1 MFANDVNE
9 WAWSERT
16 GNTPMCASVVAMVLL
31 HWGEIYIMPIT
42 YAWKELLL
50 QSIYTAKFEFYCILN
65 SINEISQNP
74 RSVLN
79 AQVLFVC
86 LSFILLLGN
95 RSNIFEKSF
104 TYDYEI
110 IKLHYKDFT
119 SGFTDNCCQIIFSK
133 QSLQLI
139 IGRAIFGY
147 NFFV

>member
-1 MFANDVNE
+1 MKYLKIQGQ
-9 WAWSERT
+9 SL
-16 GNTPMCASVVAMVLL
+16 TP
-31 HWGEIYIMPIT
+31 
-42 YAWKELLL
+42 K
-50 QSIYTAKFEFYCILN
+50 YC
-65 SINEISQNP
+65 
-74 RSVLN
+74 
-79 AQVLFVC
+79 LFVC
-86 LSFILLLGN
+86 LLSYYWAIGATF
-95 RSNIFEKSF
+95 FKKSF